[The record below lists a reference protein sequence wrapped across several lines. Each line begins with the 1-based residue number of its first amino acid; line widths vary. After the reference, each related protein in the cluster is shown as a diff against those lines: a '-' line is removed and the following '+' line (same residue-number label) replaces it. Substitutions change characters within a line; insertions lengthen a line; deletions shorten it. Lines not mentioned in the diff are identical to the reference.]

1 MGELAEWAKSK
12 DKQAIQIAIETRDAV
27 IANTEELKSINE
39 YKRVQQ
45 LNDNKFRNSWR
56 YGKLIAVFFMVIA
69 FSLDVIQI
77 NSVEPAIDLIIKL
90 FS

>member
-1 MGELAEWAKSK
+1 MGDMAKWANAKEERT
-12 DKQAIQIAIETRDAV
+12 IQIAIETRDAV